1 MDTNNI
7 NMGYLKIILGS
18 MFAGKTT
25 ELVKEYKR
33 HKSCGFECLFINH
46 KIDTRYVEEENKTST
61 HDRVLVNS
69 INVGDKLFDF
79 FNKQRYRF
87 DKYEVI
93 LINEGQF
100 FQDLYKFVDYIVN
113 SLHKKV
119 YVCGLDGDFQ
129 RKKIGSILDIIPL
142 CDDVIKLKAICNN
155 CKINDGIFTYRLT
168 KEEQQ
173 IVVGV
178 ENYSVLCRK
187 CYNTMNNLF
196 PNN

>member
-33 HKSCGFECLFINH
+33 HESCGFECLFINH
-46 KIDTRYVEEENKTST
+46 KIDTRYVNEENKTST

-69 INVGDKLFDF
+69 INVGDNLFDF
-79 FNKQRYRF
+79 FNKKSFLDRY
-87 DKYEVI
+87 KVI

-100 FQDLYKFVDYIVN
+100 FKDLYKFVDYIVN

-119 YVCGLDGDFQ
+119 YVCGLDGDFK

-142 CDDVIKLKAICNN
+142 CDDVIKLKAICMN
-155 CKINDGIFTYRLT
+155 CKTNDGIFTYRLT
-168 KEEQQ
+168 KEKEQ

-178 ENYSVLCRK
+178 KNYSVVCRK
-187 CYNTMNNLF
+187 CYNSFNDLF

>member
-33 HKSCGFECLFINH
+33 HESCGFECLFINH
-46 KIDTRYVEEENKTST
+46 KIDTRYVNEENKTST

-69 INVGDKLFDF
+69 INVGDNLFDF
-79 FNKQRYRF
+79 FNKKSFLDRY
-87 DKYEVI
+87 KVI

-100 FQDLYKFVDYIVN
+100 FKDLYKFVDYIVN

-119 YVCGLDGDFQ
+119 YVCGLDGDFK

-142 CDDVIKLKAICNN
+142 CDDVIKLKAICMN
-155 CKINDGIFTYRLT
+155 CKTNDGIFTYRLT
-168 KEEQQ
+168 KEKEQ

-178 ENYSVLCRK
+178 KKYSVVCRK
-187 CYNTMNNLF
+187 CYNSFNDLF

>member
-33 HKSCGFECLFINH
+33 HESCGFECLFINH
-46 KIDTRYVEEENKTST
+46 KIDTRYVNEENKTST

-69 INVGDKLFDF
+69 INVGDNLFDF
-79 FNKQRYRF
+79 FNKKGFLDRY
-87 DKYEVI
+87 KVI

-100 FQDLYKFVDYIVN
+100 FKDLYKFVDYIVN

-119 YVCGLDGDFQ
+119 YVCGLDGDFK

-142 CDDVIKLKAICNN
+142 CDDVIKLKAICMN
-155 CKINDGIFTYRLT
+155 CKTNDGIFTYRLT
-168 KEEQQ
+168 KEKEQ

-178 ENYSVLCRK
+178 KNYSVVCRK
-187 CYNTMNNLF
+187 CYNSFNDLF

>member
-1 MDTNNI
+1 MDANNI

-25 ELVKEYKR
+25 ELIKEYKR

-46 KIDTRYVEEENKTST
+46 EIDNRYVDKKNMTST
-61 HDRVLVNS
+61 HDKVVVGS
-69 INVGDKLFDF
+69 INVGDNLFDF
-79 FNKQRYRF
+79 FKKQSFLERY
-87 DKYEVI
+87 DVI

-119 YVCGLDGDFQ
+119 YVCGLDGDFK

-155 CKINDGIFTYRLT
+155 CKTKDGIFTYRLT
-168 KEEQQ
+168 KEKEQ
-173 IVVGV
+173 IVVGAK
-178 ENYSVLCRK
+178 NYSVLCRK

>member
-1 MDTNNI
+1 MDINNI

-33 HKSCGFECLFINH
+33 HESCGFECLFINH
-46 KIDTRYVEEENKTST
+46 KIDTRYVKDENKTST
-61 HDRVLVNS
+61 HDRVFINS
-69 INVGDKLFDF
+69 INIGDNLFDF
-79 FNKQRYRF
+79 FKKQSFLDRY
-87 DKYEVI
+87 DVV

-119 YVCGLDGDFQ
+119 YVCGLDGDYK

-142 CDDVIKLKAICNN
+142 CDDVIKLKAICIN
-155 CKINDGIFTYRLT
+155 CKTNDGIFTYRLT
-168 KEEQQ
+168 KEKEQ

-187 CYNTMNNLF
+187 CYNSMNQIF
-196 PNN
+196 PVN

>member
-1 MDTNNI
+1 MDINNI

-33 HKSCGFECLFINH
+33 HESCGFECLFINH
-46 KIDTRYVEEENKTST
+46 KIDTRYVKEENKTST
-61 HDRVLVNS
+61 HDRVFINS
-69 INVGDKLFDF
+69 INIGDNLFDF
-79 FNKQRYRF
+79 FKKQSFLDRY
-87 DKYEVI
+87 DVV

-119 YVCGLDGDFQ
+119 YVCGLDGDYK

-142 CDDVIKLKAICNN
+142 CDDVIKLKAICSN
-155 CKINDGIFTYRLT
+155 CKTNDGIFTYRLT
-168 KEEQQ
+168 KEKEQ

-187 CYNTMNNLF
+187 CYNNMNQIF
-196 PNN
+196 PVN

>member
-1 MDTNNI
+1 M
-7 NMGYLKIILGS
+7 
-18 MFAGKTT
+18 
-25 ELVKEYKR
+25 
-33 HKSCGFECLFINH
+33 
-46 KIDTRYVEEENKTST
+46 EEENKTST

-69 INVGDKLFDF
+69 INVGDNLFDF
-79 FNKQRYRF
+79 FKKPSFLERY
-87 DKYEVI
+87 DVI

-113 SLHKKV
+113 SLQKKV
-119 YVCGLDGDFQ
+119 YVCGLDGDFK

-155 CKINDGIFTYRLT
+155 CKTKDGIFTYRLT
-168 KEEQQ
+168 KEEEQ

-178 ENYSVLCRK
+178 KNYSVLCRK
-187 CYNTMNNLF
+187 CYNSFNKIF

>member
-1 MDTNNI
+1 MYTNNI

-33 HKSCGFECLFINH
+33 HESCGFECLFINH

-61 HDRVLVNS
+61 HDRVLINS
-69 INVGDKLFDF
+69 INIGDNLFDF
-79 FNKQRYRF
+79 FKKQSFLDRY
-87 DKYEVI
+87 DVV

-100 FQDLYKFVDYIVN
+100 FKDLYKFVDYIVN

-119 YVCGLDGDFQ
+119 YVCGLDGDFK

-142 CDDVIKLKAICNN
+142 CDDVIKLKAICMN
-155 CKINDGIFTYRLT
+155 CKTNDGIFTYRLT
-168 KEEQQ
+168 KEKEQ
-173 IVVGV
+173 IVVGA
-178 ENYSVLCRK
+178 ENYSVVCRK
-187 CYNTMNNLF
+187 CYNSMNNLF